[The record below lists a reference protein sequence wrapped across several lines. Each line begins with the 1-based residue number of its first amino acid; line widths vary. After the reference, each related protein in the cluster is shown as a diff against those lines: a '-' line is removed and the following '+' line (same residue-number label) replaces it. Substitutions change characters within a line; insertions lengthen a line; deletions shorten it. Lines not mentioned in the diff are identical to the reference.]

1 MKKRILTVVALC
13 VTLWS
18 GVAFAQT
25 GNGRAMLENPAPDS
39 HQSGISVI
47 SGWAC
52 DAEEIVIEIDDMSF
66 TAAYGTMRKDTQEVC
81 GDTDNGFS
89 FLWNWSNNEDGEHT
103 VRALSD
109 GVEFGTATVTVT
121 TFGTTFLREAQG
133 SYILDD
139 FPTTGEETWV
149 SWYQSLQNFV
159 IQGNPAAFT
168 QDFVQDALDRYDRD
182 GREATL
188 AYYNDRASTHSG
200 NSLTRDIYG
209 PWDMFIIDEND
220 LIVSHPFRP
229 ELIGQDI
236 KTIVGSDGY
245 GLGKEIAKAT
255 EAGHWIHHLWPHPDG
270 PSAYPGTPTP
280 RDETCAEE
288 EPKRSWAA
296 RHDGLIFVS
305 GYYEATTP
313 VCRLRFVSGAYS
325 SCPYGPFGA
334 SRCPD
339 IAAVLENP
347 TPRSFRSGVSA
358 ISGWAC
364 DAEEIVIEIN
374 GEPLTAAYGTIR
386 EDTAA
391 VCGDTDNGFSLL
403 WNWNNLGD
411 GTHTVLARI
420 DGVPFARSRVT
431 VTTFGDEMLG
441 DEEKADFTQEFVQA
455 ALDRYDSEGREATVA
470 HYNSQ
475 ASIEGEWYVFIIDEN
490 DLYIAHPTASE
501 LVGLDVKTRPGSDGS
516 ESGPG
521 IAKATEAGHWVHYTL
536 PHPVSGEEEPKHT
549 WVIRHDGLIFA
560 SGYYGPP
567 NFQKYELSDFPAAD
581 SKLTLQWSQPLQN
594 FVITDVTP

>member
-1 MKKRILTVVALC
+1 MKQRILTAVALY

-25 GNGRAMLENPAPDS
+25 GNGRAMLENPEPDS
-39 HQSGISVI
+39 HQSGVSVI

-52 DAEEIVIEIDDMSF
+52 DAQNIVIEIDGKPF
-66 TAAYGTMRKDTQEVC
+66 LAAYGTVREDTQEVC

-109 GVEFGTATVTVT
+109 GMEFGTATVTVT
-121 TFGTTFLREAQG
+121 TFSTEFLRDTQG
-133 SYILDD
+133 SSIHILDN

-149 SWYQSLQNFV
+149 RWYQSLQNFV

-168 QDFVQDALDRYDRD
+168 QDFVQAALDRYDSD

-188 AYYNDRASTHSG
+188 AYYNDWTSTHSG

-236 KTIVGSDGY
+236 KTIVSSNGHEF
-245 GLGKEIAKAT
+245 GKGIARAT

-270 PSAYPGTPTP
+270 PSADLGIPTP
-280 RDETCAEE
+280 LDETCAEE
-288 EPKRSWAA
+288 EPKRSWAV

-305 GYYEATTP
+305 GYYEATNP
-313 VCRLRFVSGAYS
+313 VCRLRFCIHGRYS

-347 TPRSFRSGVSA
+347 TPQ
-358 ISGWAC
+358 
-364 DAEEIVIEIN
+364 VI
-374 GEPLTAAYGTIR
+374 P
-386 EDTAA
+386 
-391 VCGDTDNGFSLL
+391 
-403 WNWNNLGD
+403 
-411 GTHTVLARI
+411 
-420 DGVPFARSRVT
+420 
-431 VTTFGDEMLG
+431 
-441 DEEKADFTQEFVQA
+441 
-455 ALDRYDSEGREATVA
+455 
-470 HYNSQ
+470 
-475 ASIEGEWYVFIIDEN
+475 
-490 DLYIAHPTASE
+490 
-501 LVGLDVKTRPGSDGS
+501 
-516 ESGPG
+516 
-521 IAKATEAGHWVHYTL
+521 
-536 PHPVSGEEEPKHT
+536 
-549 WVIRHDGLIFA
+549 
-560 SGYYGPP
+560 
-567 NFQKYELSDFPAAD
+567 
-581 SKLTLQWSQPLQN
+581 
-594 FVITDVTP
+594 